1 MVGSELI
8 IIGWAV
14 MHKLNISSPLC
25 LARFFLTQQL
35 LYKSEIQKHN
45 ISVDIFVSDTS
56 AV

>member
-25 LARFFLTQQL
+25 LARFFLAQQL

-45 ISVDIFVSDTS
+45 ISVDVFVSDTS